1 MNIKVLIF
9 QCALFMC
16 VLCACKKDETAEK
29 WAKEEAELA
38 EWIKVNAPKALFEND
53 IYIEKYGIGNPEGIQ
68 PETGDHVLINFTC
81 RTLYDDVVEQVSDK
95 NWQYWGALNPSLYRE
110 GGPELWPTEYWV
122 NMGIGQLQENE
133 RARIYIPSRK
143 LDLPDF
149 KTRKFDIEL
158 VKVIDTDLKNY
169 QQELM
174 GQCMKKF
181 GHCVDTITIEESKRE
196 YYVVYHITEG
206 TGDEEV
212 AISTVRTRYTES
224 YYLQKNDPRICV
236 SDQEK
241 IGWDRKFAKMFES
254 VKKGGKITVV
264 MPYRIMY
271 GTDPYM
277 DANMQYIAPIG
288 SILKYEISID
298 P

>member
-1 MNIKVLIF
+1 MNIKVLVF
-9 QCALFMC
+9 QCALIMC

-29 WAKEEAELA
+29 WAKEEADLA
-38 EWIKVNAPKALFEND
+38 EWIKENAPDALFEND
-53 IYIEKYGIGNPEGIQ
+53 IYIVKYGNIYHDAIQ
-68 PETGDHVLINFTC
+68 PETGDHVLVNFTC
-81 RTLYDDVVEQVSDK
+81 RTLYDDVVEQVSYKDWK
-95 NWQYWGALNPSLYRE
+95 ERGAQNYSQYRE
-110 GGPELWPTEYWV
+110 GGPELWPSEYWA

-133 RARIYIPSRK
+133 RALVYIPSRK

-169 QQELM
+169 QQDLM
-174 GQCMKKF
+174 EQCMKKF
-181 GHCVDTITIEESKRE
+181 GHCVDTITIEDKKRD

-206 TGDEEV
+206 TGDEV
-212 AISTVRTRYTES
+212 SVSTVRTHYTES
-224 YYLQKNDPRICV
+224 YYLQDNDARLCI
-236 SDQEK
+236 SDKEQ
-241 IGWDRKFAKMFES
+241 IGWDRKFSEMFES

-271 GTDPYM
+271 GTDSYM
-277 DANMQYIAPIG
+277 DANMQYIAPPG
-288 SILKYEISID
+288 SVLKYEISID